1 MKIISI
7 KPDKRTKISDG
18 TCTIKAMGNTHVIHI
33 TDEDNKL
40 LLTTYANNISEVKSN
55 KAIYAEATKY
65 PISIEVDE
73 LNPKKEVSKP
83 IKRVVNKKAI
93 KE

>member
-7 KPDKRTKISDG
+7 KPDKRTKISEG
-18 TCTIKAMGNTHVIHI
+18 TCTIKAIGNTHVIHI
-33 TDEDNKL
+33 TDEDSNL

-65 PISIEVDE
+65 PMSIEVNE
-73 LNPKKEVSKP
+73 LNPKKG
-83 IKRVVNKKAI
+83 IKQTNKK
-93 KE
+93 E